1 MANNRLYL
9 VDKTSKHYICIAKEF
24 NQWEVGNVNLLQD
37 FLNDFSQSQLE
48 VVEENDPNFLNT
60 VDGFIN
66 YNLNNKW
73 ETYGK

>member
-9 VDKTSKHYICIAKEF
+9 VDKTSKYYICIAKEF
-24 NQWEVGNVNLLQD
+24 HKWEVGNVNLLQD

-48 VVEENDPNFLNT
+48 VVEENDPSFLNII
-60 VDGFIN
+60 DGFIN

-73 ETYGK
+73 ETYED